1 MGRSAMRRAGAGAYQ
16 TYKIVLPS
24 FRFSA
29 DMLRSTFEVSAAQLC
44 SVSEIAPK
52 SPLLCVNRS
61 PIRIGI
67 RASTRAI
74 TARRS
79 TEEIV
84 M

>member
-1 MGRSAMRRAGAGAYQ
+1 MGLSAMRRAGAGAYQ

-24 FRFSA
+24 FRFLA
-29 DMLRSTFEVSAAQLC
+29 DMY
-44 SVSEIAPK
+44 
-52 SPLLCVNRS
+52 
-61 PIRIGI
+61 I